1 MTKRYRLTRTQ
12 NRRLAHRLAA
22 EVIDNALA
30 GRQRHPDPRYADAA
44 SLRARAERRA
54 PPLVRSLGPRAR
66 AAGQPGV
73 RALALVLRA
82 LERCLVPPPHIE
94 RFVAEHRQ
102 IGDRN

>member
-44 SLRARAERRA
+44 AQLDQALRNI
-54 PPLVRSLGPRAR
+54 
-66 AAGQPGV
+66 AAK
-73 RALALVLRA
+73 L
-82 LERCLVPPPHIE
+82 
-94 RFVAEHRQ
+94 RQ